1 MRIHSILI
9 SALIIASWSG
19 TDAVAQVFPQT
30 GAWLNTSV
38 VAQNG
43 EIRSRNDVIQEVKR
57 RYNAKVLRIELSR
70 DQTVYRVRIL
80 MPDGKVRNLS
90 INARR

>member
-1 MRIHSILI
+1 MRIKSLFLT
-9 SALIIASWSG
+9 ALILVCWAGTNASAEALSR
-19 TDAVAQVFPQT
+19 P
-30 GAWLNTSV
+30 GAWINATV

-70 DQTVYRVRIL
+70 DQTVYHVRIL

>member
-1 MRIHSILI
+1 MRIKLILVT
-9 SALIIASWSG
+9 ALIMVSWSG
-19 TDAVAQVFPQT
+19 ANASAEVSPKL
-30 GAWLNTSV
+30 GAWMNTSV

-70 DQTVYRVRIL
+70 DQTVYHVRIL